1 MDNWQYIV
9 LKPAQRYLLRL
20 STPDQRRIVE
30 ALDTLLARPE
40 TLDIKPLKGRP
51 ERRLRVG
58 KYRILFV
65 VDSEAKTFIVTAIA
79 PRGDVYK

>member
-1 MDNWQYIV
+1 MSD
-9 LKPAQRYLLRL
+9 R
-20 STPDQRRIVE
+20 RRIVE
-30 ALDTLLARPE
+30 SLDNLLARPE

-65 VDSEAKTFIVTAIA
+65 VDETTRTYIVTTIA
-79 PRGDVYK
+79 PRGDAYK